1 VLTVLTFVSSTQLSS
16 EPEPIRFLHVMLLTC
31 LRDRAESI
39 DFRST
44 EGGWLLYQRVE
55 GRDWELLPPPEEVQA
70 NLKATIRAAAKL
82 VSPERPDVSIIAG
95 DPNGVFEPQEVGW
108 LTYRLGQ
115 HLIDMVVRVD
125 PREPWGGIRIEL
137 EHPEELAGLAGE
149 ALADYLG
156 QLDDTDL
163 E

>member
-1 VLTVLTFVSSTQLSS
+1 MLTFVSPAQLGS
-16 EPEPIRFLHVMLLTC
+16 EPEPVRFLHVMLLTC

-39 DFRST
+39 EFRST

-55 GRDWELLPPPEEVQA
+55 GRDWEMISPPDGVQA
-70 NLKATIRAAAKL
+70 DLKATIRTAARL
-82 VSPERPDVSIIAG
+82 VSPQRPDISIVAG
-95 DPNGVFEPQEVGW
+95 SPDAVFEPQQVGW
-108 LTYRLGQ
+108 LTYQLGQ
-115 HLIDMVVRVD
+115 HLIDMVVRID
-125 PREPWGGIRIEL
+125 PREPWGSLRIEF

>member
-1 VLTVLTFVSSTQLSS
+1 MLTFVSPAQLGS
-16 EPEPIRFLHVMLLTC
+16 EPEPVRFLHVMLLTC

-39 DFRST
+39 EFRST

-55 GRDWELLPPPEEVQA
+55 GRDWEMLPPPEEAQKH
-70 NLKATIRAAAKL
+70 LKATIRNSARL
-82 VSPERPDVSIIAG
+82 VSPQRPDISIVAG
-95 DPNGVFEPQEVGW
+95 DPNGGFEPQEVGW

-115 HLIDMVVRVD
+115 HLIDMVVRID
-125 PREPWGGIRIEL
+125 PREPWGSICIEFD
-137 EHPEELAGLAGE
+137 HPEELAGLAGE